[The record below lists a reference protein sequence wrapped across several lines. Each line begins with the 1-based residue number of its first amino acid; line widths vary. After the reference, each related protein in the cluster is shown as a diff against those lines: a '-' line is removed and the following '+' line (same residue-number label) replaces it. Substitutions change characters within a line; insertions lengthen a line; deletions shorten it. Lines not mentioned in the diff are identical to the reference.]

1 MENFTANDLRS
12 LYAQRKATETA
23 LKTQRTNTIRQL
35 GLDLVNSQIEMST
48 VEIAAKYGLPVEG
61 IFPLLNDFT
70 FRPYA
75 DDWHHVLRFYNHT
88 RTIPLYYRMTDASGN
103 PFGPVQ
109 TIQKK
114 VCTWSAEI
122 R

>member
-1 MENFTANDLRS
+1 MENSTANNLRT

-23 LKTQRTNTIRQL
+23 LKTQRNNVIRQL
-35 GLDLVNSQIEMST
+35 GLDLLESGAEMST
-48 VEIAAKYGLPVEG
+48 TEIAAKYGLPVEG
-61 IFPLLNDFT
+61 ICSLLCRFT
-70 FRPYA
+70 FRKDPA
-75 DDWHHVLRFYNHT
+75 FWGDVVRFRRHNK
-88 RTIPLYYRMTDASGN
+88 TISLYYRLTDASGN

-114 VCTWSAEI
+114 ICVWSAEL